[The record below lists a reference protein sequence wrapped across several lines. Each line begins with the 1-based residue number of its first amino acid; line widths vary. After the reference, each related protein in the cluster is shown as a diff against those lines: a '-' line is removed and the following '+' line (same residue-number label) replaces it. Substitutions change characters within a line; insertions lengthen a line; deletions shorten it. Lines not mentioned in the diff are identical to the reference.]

1 MASPF
6 HYFRKNQKLFLV
18 LAAGTAMFVFVLA
31 DPLSSMLQQM
41 SGVTPRQTGNKVVA
55 RWNNGSINE
64 QELSE
69 LVGRRYFVSRF
80 LRSLQMQ
87 GARRILD
94 EGGTPL
100 QPTVPNFILNDNPPP
115 GSVEADVVT
124 RKIFAELAE
133 EAGISISDALVNHYL
148 NEIGFRRVSGAE
160 IQQMLASN
168 PGRMGA
174 RAAEEQLFSG
184 LHEMLLGEYYL
195 SSYGSAIRNVMPEE
209 RWEDWLQINKRIAL
223 EAAILPASQ
232 FLAETEEPSDE
243 ELKKF
248 YDENKDRVEGSLQLV
263 AGVQLPSP
271 EAGFKEPRRVRIQ
284 YLQGDVTAWTEKLL
298 DTVTDEEIT
307 DYYERNKRTQFVK
320 AEEDASAAT
329 ETETTPASA
338 PEEAPEETTEE
349 TAEPSES
356 ADAEESP
363 ETPSEKTEETESA
376 TEEAEEEKPAEPA
389 KQPAAEESGGV
400 PSRSPFSLAAFQEE
414 GDSESG
420 ADTAKPAGETTVEEE
435 KPGDNSGES
444 STESPAAPAADESTE
459 ETPSEDEEK
468 PVEYVPLESVSDQ
481 IRRQLAND
489 KAVVELQRVMELAYA
504 ELQSEFNSYGGKKVT
519 AQSQEQEPPAV
530 PAKLADLSTM
540 AKQHG
545 LIYESTTALS
555 ARELRDTFV
564 GKAVDTQTRS
574 QWVVSAAFRGL
585 QLYEPFLAQDL
596 DGQWYLVIKTE
607 DQPSRVPEFSEISD
621 KVAAAWKQR
630 QAAEI
635 ALKTAQK
642 LAKEAE
648 EAGGPLTT
656 FMANKGY
663 TVVTTDLFS
672 ARTFGTTQMEMQA
685 GARLGEAPPLTAVG
699 LDFMDKA
706 FQLEPGQVVALR
718 NHDHSDAYVVRLDHR
733 EKSDEELRQLFLREA
748 NSWFG
753 ARMMMASRWQHAQ
766 QQLQKQLQK
775 RIGLNV
781 EEFGEYLQELATR

>member
-41 SGVTPRQTGNKVVA
+41 SGVTPRQASNRTVA
-55 RWNNGSINE
+55 HWDNGSINE

-69 LVGRRYFVSRF
+69 LVRRRHFVSQF
-80 LRSLQMQ
+80 LHSLWMQ
-87 GARRILD
+87 GLQRIRD

-100 QPTVPNFILNDNPPP
+100 QPTVPNFILNENLPP
-115 GSVEADVVT
+115 GSVEIDVVT

-133 EAGISISDALVNHYL
+133 EDGVSISDKLVNHYL
-148 NEIGFRRVSGAE
+148 NEIGFRRISGAE

-184 LHEMLLGEYYL
+184 LHEMLLGEYYV
-195 SSYGSAIRNVMPEE
+195 SSYGSAIRNVMPEQ

-223 EAAILPASQ
+223 EAAILPTEQ

-248 YDENKDRVEGSLQLV
+248 YDDNKDRVEGSFQLV
-263 AGVQLPSP
+263 ASVQLPSP

-298 DTVTDEEIT
+298 DTVTDEEIA

-320 AEEDASAAT
+320 AEDTSTAT
-329 ETETTPASA
+329 ETETTEEESTSSASDS
-338 PEEAPEETTEE
+338 EEAAEETEETTEK
-349 TAEPSES
+349 TTEPAES
-356 ADAEESP
+356 ADAEESSEAP
-363 ETPSEKTEETESA
+363 AEKTEE
-376 TEEAEEEKPAEPA
+376 A
-389 KQPAAEESGGV
+389 KPAAEESGDI
-400 PSRSPFSLAAFQEE
+400 PSRSPFRFAAFQEE
-414 GDSESG
+414 GEGESV
-420 ADTAKPAGETTVEEE
+420 ADTSEPAEDAAAEEE
-435 KPGDNSGES
+435 KPGDDSDES
-444 STESPAAPAADESTE
+444 STESPATPATSESTDESTSE
-459 ETPSEDEEK
+459 EEEE
-468 PVEYVPLESVSDQ
+468 PVEYEPLELVSDQ

-504 ELQSEFNSYGGKKVT
+504 ELQSEFNSYGGKVIT

-530 PAKLADLSTM
+530 PAKLADLSSM

-555 ARELRDTFV
+555 ARELSDTFV

-574 QWVVSAAFRGL
+574 QWVVSAAFRSL
-585 QLYEPFLAQDL
+585 QLHEPFLAQDI
-596 DGQWYLVIKTE
+596 DGQWYLVTKTE
-607 DQPSRVPEFSEISD
+607 DQPSSVPDFEEVRD
-621 KVAAAWKQR
+621 KVAAAWKQN
-630 QAAEI
+630 QAAKI
-635 ALKTAQK
+635 ALETAQK
-642 LAKEAE
+642 LSQEAE
-648 EAGGPLTT
+648 EAGGPLAT

-672 ARTFGTTQMEMQA
+672 SRTFGTTQMEMRA

-706 FQLEPGQVVALR
+706 FQLEPEQAVALQ
-718 NHDHSDAYVVRLDHR
+718 NHDHSNAYVVRLDHR
-733 EKSDEELRQLFLREA
+733 EKSNEELRQLFLREA

-753 ARMMMASRWQHAQ
+753 ARAMLESRWQHAR
-766 QQLQKQLQK
+766 QQLREQLQN
-775 RIGLNV
+775 RGGLDV